1 MSNNNDKITR
11 PEQDP
16 RFEDQKVETTGLT
29 EDEQKLKRDQKR
41 PKRFG
46 KTVAHRMLMGGQSE
60 DERELEAM
68 LAERDLVESPGKVV
82 WDAFKSRP
90 TAILGIIIIIFLF
103 ILCFI
108 GPLFWPVDIYLSDPM
123 MQNIKPGYVFL
134 KIPGE
139 LKDNP
144 RAIMNGNRFGAGL
157 TEDGEVALWGHHN
170 DKMKNDIPEL
180 EDGEEFVDLEVGS
193 THILAL
199 TNQGNVYTWGDNG
212 KGLPQVPRLRGEAV
226 LIHAGENI
234 SGLIDDQGQLHFWGA
249 TLNMK
254 LRTRR
259 ALGSQYIAK
268 DFAFTENTAIVLTE
282 DGDAVVLDTGRGNIY
297 GDAPEETVGRT
308 IDIAASEKN
317 VFALTEDGRLH
328 VWGQRGDLSRVPEE
342 IQGHV
347 VEITAGLKHAVARLD
362 DGTLHAWGLN
372 NYGQTDVP
380 GDAKDVAK
388 VQSNYHGTV
397 YVKEDGTPGAFG
409 HKGYLM
415 GSDENGRDLFT
426 RLIYGGRMS
435 LTVGAVAVIISAII
449 GIIIGGI
456 AGYYGGWVDTLLMR
470 IAEVFY
476 AIPFLPLAMIL
487 SAVIQ
492 NRVSQTGRIVMIM
505 VIMGILSW
513 PGLARLTRAQILS
526 VREQEYVIA
535 AKSLGIPERR
545 TIFKHI
551 LPNVIN
557 VVLVSITLSF
567 ATSILT
573 ESTLSFLGFGVTL
586 PTPTWGNI
594 VYAASNAQAV
604 ANFWW
609 RWFFPS
615 LALAMATISIN
626 MIGDALRDA
635 IDPKHQAR

>member
-1 MSNNNDKITR
+1 
-11 PEQDP
+11 
-16 RFEDQKVETTGLT
+16 
-29 EDEQKLKRDQKR
+29 
-41 PKRFG
+41 
-46 KTVAHRMLMGGQSE
+46 MLMGGQS
-60 DERELEAM
+60 DEREPEAM
-68 LAERDLVESPGKVV
+68 PPSATVESPGKAVG
-82 WDAFKSRP
+82 DAFKSRP
-90 TAILGIIIIIFLF
+90 TAIRYHHHFPHSVSSVRFSARRHL
-103 ILCFI
+103 
-108 GPLFWPVDIYLSDPM
+108 PVRPDDAEH
-123 MQNIKPGYVFL
+123 QTGYVFL

-328 VWGQRGDLSRVPEE
+328 VRGQRGDLSRVPEE

-435 LTVGAVAVIISAII
+435 LTVGAVAVHGS
-449 GIIIGGI
+449 GFIGGI
-456 AGYYGGWVDTLLMR
+456 AGYQGAGPTRPDAYRGGVD
-470 IAEVFY
+470 
-476 AIPFLPLAMIL
+476 IPFLPLAMIL
-487 SAVIQ
+487 FTVIQ
-492 NRVSQTGRIVMIM
+492 NRVSQTD
-505 VIMGILSW
+505 
-513 PGLARLTRAQILS
+513 
-526 VREQEYVIA
+526 E
-535 AKSLGIPERR
+535 
-545 TIFKHI
+545 
-551 LPNVIN
+551 
-557 VVLVSITLSF
+557 
-567 ATSILT
+567 
-573 ESTLSFLGFGVTL
+573 
-586 PTPTWGNI
+586 
-594 VYAASNAQAV
+594 
-604 ANFWW
+604 
-609 RWFFPS
+609 
-615 LALAMATISIN
+615 
-626 MIGDALRDA
+626 
-635 IDPKHQAR
+635 

>member
-1 MSNNNDKITR
+1 MSNNNDKNPR
-11 PEQDP
+11 SDSDP
-16 RFEDQKVETTGLT
+16 RFEDEKIATTGRP
-29 EDEQKLKRDQKR
+29 EDEQKLKNEKKR
-41 PKRFG
+41 PPRFG
-46 KTVAHRMLMGGQSE
+46 KTVAHRMLVGGQSE
-60 DERELEAM
+60 EEREFEQRLSEQ
-68 LAERDLVESPGKVV
+68 DLVESPGKVV
-82 WDAFKSRP
+82 WDEFKSRP
-90 TAILGIIIIIFLF
+90 TAILGLCIIIFLF
-103 ILCFI
+103 VLCFI

-134 KIPGE
+134 KIPSD
-139 LKDNP
+139 LKKNP
-144 RAIMNGNRFGAGL
+144 RAISNGNKFGVGI
-157 TEDGEVALWGHHN
+157 TEDGKISLWGHYN
-170 DKMKNDIPEL
+170 EKMERDIPEL

-199 TNQGNVYTWGDNG
+199 TNKGQVYTWGDNG
-212 KGLPQVPRLRGEAV
+212 KGLTQVPRLPGEAK

-234 SGLIDDQGQLHFWGA
+234 SGLIDDKGQLHFWGA

-254 LRTRR
+254 LRTPR
-259 ALGSQYIAK
+259 ALGTRYVAK

-308 IDIAASEKN
+308 IDIAAAEKN

-328 VWGQRGDLSRVPEE
+328 VWGQHSELSKVPED
-342 IQGHV
+342 IQGHI

-362 DGTLHAWGLN
+362 DGTLRAWGLD

-380 GDAKDVAK
+380 SSAKNVK
-388 VQSNYHGTV
+388 EVQANYHGTTFIT
-397 YVKEDGTPGAFG
+397 EDGSADAFG

-426 RLIYGGRMS
+426 RLIFGGRMS

-449 GIIIGGI
+449 GVIIGGI

-470 IAEVFY
+470 VAEVFY

-526 VREQEYVIA
+526 VREQEYVVA
-535 AKSLGIPERR
+535 AKALGIPESR

-604 ANFWW
+604 ANYWW

-615 LALAMATISIN
+615 LALALATISIN
-626 MIGDALRDA
+626 MIGDSLRDA